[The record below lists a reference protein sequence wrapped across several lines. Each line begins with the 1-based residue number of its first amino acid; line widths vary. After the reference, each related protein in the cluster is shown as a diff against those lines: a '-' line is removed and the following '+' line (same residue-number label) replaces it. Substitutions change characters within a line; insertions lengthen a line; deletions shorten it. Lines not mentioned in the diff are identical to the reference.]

1 MAVLDQCGVTAGTSV
16 LDIGCGSGF
25 ALRLAADRGAS
36 VSGLDASESL
46 LRIAAAR
53 TPHADLR
60 LGDMDALP
68 WDDNAFDAVTSFNSI
83 WADGATAAA
92 EAARVLKPGGRFGM
106 TFWGP
111 PKRLDCSPTFMAVAQ
126 NSPPSHVQA
135 TLGQAETGRPGV
147 AEALLESAGLRT
159 LRRGSAS
166 TTDEFPDMDTFTR
179 AAIAA
184 VPSFPAIEQIGEQ
197 RFRQALEEAFVETV
211 VPGLGLRITSD
222 LMAHRHQMTP
232 RAEYHDPQHPTPCG
246 NDAGSRHTPVRDR
259 PARPPWGAHLGVR
272 QSPTPHR

>member
-1 MAVLDQCGVTAGTSV
+1 MGWKSAGEAWGSHAAEWAYLFEPYSRPANEAVQDQCGVTAGATV
-16 LDIGCGSGF
+16 LAIGCGSGF
-25 ALRLAADRGAS
+25 ALWLAADRGAS

-53 TPHADLR
+53 TPNADLR

-68 WDDNAFDAVTSFNSI
+68 WDSDSFDVVTSFNSI
-83 WADGATAAA
+83 WADGAIAAA

-111 PKRLDCSPTFMAVAQ
+111 PKRLGLLPYFMAVAQ

-166 TTDEFPDMDTFTR
+166 VTNEFPDMDTFTR
-179 AAIAA
+179 AALAA
-184 VPSFPAIEQIGEQ
+184 GPSFPAIEQVGEQ
-197 RFRQALEEAFVETV
+197 RFRQVLEAAFADAV
-211 VPGLGLRITSD
+211 VTGLGLRITSEFGW
-222 LMAHRHQMTP
+222 LTATK
-232 RAEYHDPQHPTPCG
+232 
-246 NDAGSRHTPVRDR
+246 
-259 PARPPWGAHLGVR
+259 
-272 QSPTPHR
+272 